1 MSLLAQ
7 VVVALTLVGSPAPS
21 PGPSHVP
28 APSAGDGTI
37 ILFLV
42 DNSASLPPLDPE
54 EKRVPALEKMLAF
67 VEGQP
72 HRLVLFGGRREISV
86 DDPTRYKSDG
96 QWTDFYAAFEK
107 AKEVVDSYPKGTEFK
122 LVLLTDAKMDPDPQ
136 DFVNGPTGEA
146 LKRYASTRTLN
157 LVREMKVPLYVVLV
171 GETPRQGVVLGDPER
186 TPGFVLDLVQAANGA
201 KAAPLAQT
209 LSGFFKDDGLLL
221 KKFIFRV
228 EPEEGL
234 KKIAPVV
241 RRIAAPPRPGVDLR
255 FFGVLVVPLCV
266 FLALLLGILVRSFP
280 GPGDVEILELTRD
293 AHVHVAVDRPHRVP
307 SGGWSTMGLSMVAD
321 AKDAAATLTY
331 EAPPLD
337 HSGAGLAMEGVDPL
351 TARLLPLGI
360 DDLGRAI
367 EDYAQNGSKEEK
379 IYALNLDYMAKN
391 FAPGEA
397 EHILSALPFERSRLA
412 PLDFLRAKAHLIS
425 NAELR
430 GRLVEPRVHFVSYG
444 KHAERK
450 DLHVG
455 SVTRL
460 GQYVFLVEDLVRG
473 GRKDARILLAYHHV
487 PSFLGL
493 KTLTPRFLQ
502 RVIRFRRHSERV
514 VA

>member
-1 MSLLAQ
+1 
-7 VVVALTLVGSPAPS
+7 
-21 PGPSHVP
+21 
-28 APSAGDGTI
+28 
-37 ILFLV
+37 
-42 DNSASLPPLDPE
+42 
-54 EKRVPALEKMLAF
+54 
-67 VEGQP
+67 
-72 HRLVLFGGRREISV
+72 
-86 DDPTRYKSDG
+86 
-96 QWTDFYAAFEK
+96 
-107 AKEVVDSYPKGTEFK
+107 
-122 LVLLTDAKMDPDPQ
+122 
-136 DFVNGPTGEA
+136 
-146 LKRYASTRTLN
+146 
-157 LVREMKVPLYVVLV
+157 
-171 GETPRQGVVLGDPER
+171 VVLGDPER
-186 TPGFVLDLVQAANGA
+186 TPGFILDLVQAANGA
-201 KAAPLAQT
+201 KAAPMAQT
-209 LSGFFKDDGLLL
+209 LSGFFQDDGVLL

-255 FFGVLVVPLCV
+255 FLTVLILPLCL

-280 GPGDVEILELTRD
+280 GPGDLEILELTRD
-293 AHVHVAVDRPHRVP
+293 AHVHVATDRPHRVS
-307 SGGWSTMGLSMVAD
+307 SGGWASGGLSLVAD
-321 AKDAAATLTY
+321 AKDAVATFTY

-337 HSGAGLAMEGVDPL
+337 HSGEGLPMEGIDPL

-391 FAPGEA
+391 FDSGEA

-425 NAELR
+425 NADLR

-450 DLHVG
+450 DLTPG
-455 SVTRL
+455 SVASL
-460 GQYVFLVEDLVRG
+460 GPYSFVVEDLVRG
-473 GRKDARILLAYHHV
+473 GRKDARLVLSYHHV

-493 KTLTPRFLQ
+493 KTLTPKFLQ
-502 RVIRFRRHSERV
+502 RMIRFRRRSERV
-514 VA
+514 VG